1 MRHHTDRLSPR
12 EAGARV
18 VARGVLIAAITF
30 AIAGCSGP
38 ADTEP
43 SATLVGPSVLSPSVP
58 SPSVPSPSAAAPSIP
73 APTPVEAAH
82 LAKSKPVR
90 LQIPAIGVDSPLM
103 DLGLKADGTME
114 VPPDGFPAGWYTG
127 APTPGE
133 LGPAIIAG
141 HVDWK
146 GPGVFYHLR
155 NLKPGDNIS
164 VTREDGSVA
173 AFRVTRVDQFA
184 KDKFPTDL
192 VYGNIGVAGLRLITC
207 GGSWNAQTHHYD
219 DNIVAFAD
227 FVAPGS

>member
-1 MRHHTDRLSPR
+1 MRHHTDRFSPR
-12 EAGARV
+12 QTGARV
-18 VARGVLIAAITF
+18 VARGVLIAVIAF
-30 AIAGCSGP
+30 AVAGCSGP
-38 ADTEP
+38 ASTGP
-43 SATLVGPSVLSPSVP
+43 PAMLVSPSVLSPSAP
-58 SPSVPSPSAAAPSIP
+58 SPSGSSPSAAAPSVP
-73 APTPVEAAH
+73 APTPVEAAD
-82 LAKSKPVR
+82 LAKYKPVR

-114 VPPDGFPAGWYTG
+114 VPPSGFPAGWYTG

-155 NLKPGDNIS
+155 NLKPGDNVS

-173 AFRVTRVDQFA
+173 AFRVTRVEQFA

-192 VYGNIGVAGLRLITC
+192 VYGNIGVAGLRLIT
-207 GGSWNAQTHHYD
+207 
-219 DNIVAFAD
+219 
-227 FVAPGS
+227 

>member
-1 MRHHTDRLSPR
+1 MRHHTERLSQR
-12 EAGARV
+12 RAGARV
-18 VARGVLIAAITF
+18 VARGVLIAVVTG

-38 ADTEP
+38 AGTGP
-43 SATLVGPSVLSPSVP
+43 SAPLVGPSVLSPSAP
-58 SPSVPSPSAAAPSIP
+58 SPSNSSPSVATPRVP
-73 APTPVEAAH
+73 TPTPVEAPH
-82 LAKSKPVR
+82 LARSKPVR
-90 LQIPAIGVDSPLM
+90 LQIAAIGVDSPLM

-114 VPPDGFPAGWYTG
+114 VPPSGFPAGWYTG

-133 LGPAIIAG
+133 LGPAVIAG

-155 NLKPGDNIS
+155 DLKRGDPVL

-173 AFRVTRVDQFA
+173 AFRVTRVEQFA

-192 VYGNIGVAGLRLITC
+192 VYGNIDVAGLRLITC

-219 DNIVAFAD
+219 DNIIAFAD
-227 FVAPGS
+227 FVPPGS